1 MLFKGSPSGL
11 GLQVL
16 FSRHPSGVL
25 STMTNYNVVG
35 IENDWY
41 LESLNADRDLTFCKL
56 HLCLLLFM
64 RAQTVYIKFIIE

>member
-35 IENDWY
+35 IENDW
-41 LESLNADRDLTFCKL
+41 
-56 HLCLLLFM
+56 
-64 RAQTVYIKFIIE
+64 